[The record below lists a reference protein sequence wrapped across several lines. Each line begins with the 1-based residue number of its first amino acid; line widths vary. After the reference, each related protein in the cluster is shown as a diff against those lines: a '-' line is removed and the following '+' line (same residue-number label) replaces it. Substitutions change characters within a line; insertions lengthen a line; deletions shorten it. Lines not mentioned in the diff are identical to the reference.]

1 MNKTVPSTSAGDAA
15 SRAHCWR
22 FGGVV
27 LDGRSLEL
35 TVDGQQVKLE
45 PKPMEMLLYLL
56 RHPGEVVTKDELLD
70 NLWAGRFLSESV
82 LTKTMAKLRQG
93 LHDEE
98 QVLIKTVHGFGYRL
112 AAPLTV
118 EVVGPMVSAPQL
130 HFAAGDP
137 IPLRP
142 NWQLTQQ
149 LGSGGLGE
157 AWLATQTKTG
167 EQRVFKFALDA
178 HRLTALKREITL
190 FRVLHDTYGD
200 RPDIVRLLDWNIDE
214 APFFTEAEYA
224 NGGSLPQ
231 WAATQG
237 GLHSVPLAQ
246 RLELVAQA
254 ADALA
259 AAHAA
264 GVLHKDLKPANL
276 LVHTDAEGHP
286 HIRLAD
292 FGSGRMVDLARLEQL
307 EITRLGFTQIGEAVD
322 EGSDSSGTPFYF
334 APELMAGQQPT
345 AQTDIYALGVLLYQ
359 MVVADLKRPLAPGW
373 EREIDDALLREDIAQ
388 TASSQVTLRLG
399 DAAALARRLRSLDA
413 RRVEAR
419 QRADRLA
426 AQAQQRLR
434 EARLRVTRRWS
445 LALAAVFAFAALGI
459 GLMYLNA
466 EGERRRAE
474 AINTFV
480 NQDLFTAA
488 NPWESMKADVTVR
501 EMLDQAREKASTRFA
516 EQPDVQAGLRMTLG
530 RSYMGI
536 GNFPAAIAEF
546 QKALALLGND
556 ARAITKLAV
565 ETRMR
570 IGESATNNND
580 KTLAAATL
588 GALVEDLERAHGQDD
603 PAAIEARVRLIE
615 LEYTA
620 GREQQALDAMDAI
633 EPRARKVLGAEHV
646 MTLSILN
653 MRGWSLILLS
663 RPAEAEPYFREA
675 YETRLRTLPANH
687 PDTLGSLQG
696 LANVAKSLGHLDE
709 AEKRYQQ
716 LIDAR
721 RSVLGPEHPL
731 TLTALNQMHAVYDAQ
746 GRHAD
751 NERMMREVVAVRTR
765 VSGPNNSSTT
775 IALNNLATTL
785 SRLGKLTE
793 AETLYRQVMEQDRI
807 ASPDDPSN
815 LITIN
820 YLADV
825 LRRQGRLDAALALH
839 REVLDTAARQLAED
853 RVERGI
859 YRLYYAYTLF
869 DLGRRAEAATEV
881 AAAAPL
887 LTKGLPAGH
896 RHRQML
902 EAMQTQLAG
911 AAAAAK

>member
-1 MNKTVPSTSAGDAA
+1 M
-15 SRAHCWR
+15 
-22 FGGVV
+22 V

-35 TVDGQQVKLE
+35 TVAGQQVKLE

-56 RHPGEVVTKDELLD
+56 KHPGEVVTKDELLD

-93 LHDEE
+93 LHDES

-118 EVVGPMVSAPQL
+118 EAVGPMLSAPQL
-130 HFAAGDP
+130 HFSAGDP
-137 IPLRP
+137 IHLRP

-178 HRLTALKREITL
+178 QRLTALKREITL

-276 LVHTDAEGHP
+276 LVDTGADGHP

-307 EITRLGFTQIGEAVD
+307 EITRLGFTQIGEALD

-388 TASSQVTLRLG
+388 TASSQVSLRLS
-399 DAAALARRLRSLDA
+399 DAATLARRLRSLDA
-413 RRVEAR
+413 RRAEAQQQADTLAVQAR
-419 QRADRLA
+419 Q
-426 AQAQQRLR
+426 QQR
-434 EARLRVTRRWS
+434 EARLRITRRWS
-445 LALAAVFAFAALGI
+445 LALAAVFAFAAVGM
-459 GLMYLNA
+459 GLMYLRA

-488 NPWESMKADVTVR
+488 NPWESMKADMTVR

-516 EQPDVQAGLRMTLG
+516 KQPDVQAALRMTLG
-530 RSYMGI
+530 RSYLGI
-536 GNFPAAIAEF
+536 GNFPAAIDEF
-546 QKALALLGND
+546 QKALALLGSD
-556 ARAITKLAV
+556 PRSTDKLAV
-565 ETRMR
+565 EARML

-580 KTLAAATL
+580 KPLAAATL
-588 GALVEDLERAHGQDD
+588 EALVEDVERERGVDD

-615 LEYTA
+615 LEYTT

-663 RPAEAEPYFREA
+663 RPAEAEPYFRGA
-675 YETRLRTLPANH
+675 FETRLRTLPANH

-721 RSVLGPEHPL
+721 RTVLGAEHPL
-731 TLTALNQMHAVYDAQ
+731 TLTAMNQMHAVYDAQ

-765 VSGPNNSSTT
+765 VSGATNSSTM

-793 AETLYRQVMEQDRI
+793 AETLYRRVMEQDHI

-825 LRRQGRLDAALALH
+825 LRRQGRLDEALALH
-839 REVLDTAARQLAED
+839 REVLATAAKLLAED
-853 RVERGI
+853 RVERAV
-859 YRLYYAYTLF
+859 YRLYYAQTLF
-869 DLGRRAEAATEV
+869 DLGRKRDAAAEV
-881 AAAAPL
+881 AAAEPL
-887 LTKGLPAGH
+887 LTKTLPAAH
-896 RHRQML
+896 RHRQTL
-902 EAMQTQLAG
+902 EAMQVQLAS
-911 AAAAAK
+911 AAVVQK